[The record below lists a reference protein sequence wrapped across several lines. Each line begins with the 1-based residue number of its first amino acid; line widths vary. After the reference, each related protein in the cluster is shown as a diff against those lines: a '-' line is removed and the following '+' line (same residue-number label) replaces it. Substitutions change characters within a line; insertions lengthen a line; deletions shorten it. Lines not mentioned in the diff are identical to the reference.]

1 MPNVIDVHVHLCR
14 TAQQEAIVFPR
25 RGLPLDWRWAN
36 GDACGEY
43 MTRNDVEAIVGLNYM
58 VVPEMFEQ
66 QRVRRP
72 DASDDDI
79 YELLRQRVRDFNSW
93 TLERQAEDSRIRT
106 FLCCDI
112 GTWGETELLMEE
124 LERGVALGARGV
136 KMHPGLGRY
145 FPADER
151 MMPLYARLE
160 ELGLPIL
167 SDTGALRGGPGDD
180 IYGMPDHFIPVF
192 ERFPRLQFIMAHMP
206 GAYWDQRIRIA
217 DRFPQ
222 VIFDTA
228 GGFNDGHFTCRD
240 DRRACALED
249 AARLIR
255 RLGVERV
262 LFGSDAPGADQQP
275 QILQLLRSGLTDREL
290 DLVLV
295 DNARPVLGLS

>member
-14 TAQQEAIVFPR
+14 TPEQEAIVFPR
-25 RGLPLDWRWAN
+25 RGLPLEWRWAN

-66 QRVRRP
+66 QRARSP
-72 DASDDDI
+72 DAQAED
-79 YELLRQRVRDFNSW
+79 LLAMLHERVRSFNTW
-93 TLERQAEDSRIRT
+93 TLERQAEDPRIRT

-112 GTWGETELLMEE
+112 GTWVDTDLLMEE
-124 LERGVALGARGV
+124 LERGVAMGARGV

-167 SDTGALRGGPGDD
+167 SDTGALRGGPGND
-180 IYGMPDHFIPVF
+180 IFGMPDHFIPIF

-206 GAYWDQRIRIA
+206 GAYWDQRIDIA
-217 DRFPQ
+217 KRFPQ
-222 VIFDTA
+222 VLFDTA

-240 DRRACALED
+240 GRRACALED

-255 RLGVERV
+255 TLGTERV

-275 QILQLLRSGLTDREL
+275 QILQLLRSGLLDSEL
-290 DLVLV
+290 DQILIE
-295 DNARPVLGLS
+295 NARPVLGLS

>member
-1 MPNVIDVHVHLCR
+1 MPTVIDVHVHLCR
-14 TAQQEAIVFPR
+14 TAAQEAVVFPR
-25 RGLPLDWRWAN
+25 PGLPLEWRWAN

-66 QRVRRP
+66 QRARRP
-72 DASDDDI
+72 EASDADI
-79 YELLRQRVRDFNSW
+79 HEALRQRVRDFNTW
-93 TLERQAEDSRIRT
+93 TLERQAEDPRIRT

-112 GTWGETELLMEE
+112 GTWGDTERLMEE
-124 LERGVALGARGV
+124 LERGVALGACGV

-180 IYGMPDHFIPVF
+180 VYGMPDHFIPVF

-228 GGFNDGHFTCRD
+228 GGFDDGHFTCRD
-240 DRRACALED
+240 GRRACALED

-262 LFGSDAPGADQQP
+262 LFGSDAPGADQPP
-275 QILQLLRSGLTDREL
+275 QVLQLLRSGLTDREL
-290 DLVLV
+290 DRVLA
-295 DNARPVLGLS
+295 DNARPVLGLA

>member
-1 MPNVIDVHVHLCR
+1 MPTVIDVHVHLCR
-14 TAQQEAIVFPR
+14 NAQQEAIVFPR
-25 RGLPLDWRWAN
+25 PGLPLDWRWAN

-43 MTRNDVEAIVGLNYM
+43 MTRNGVEAIVGLNYM
-58 VVPEMFEQ
+58 VVPQMFEQ
-66 QRVRRP
+66 QRARRP
-72 DASDDDI
+72 EASDAEI
-79 YELLRQRVRDFNSW
+79 HETLRQRVRDFNTW
-93 TLERQAEDSRIRT
+93 TLDRQAEDPRIRT

-112 GTWGETELLMEE
+112 GTWGDTDLLMEE
-124 LERGVALGARGV
+124 LERGVAMGARGV

-180 IYGMPDHFIPVF
+180 VYGMPDHFIPVF

-228 GGFNDGHFTCRD
+228 GGFDDGHFTCRD
-240 DRRACALED
+240 GRRACALAD